1 MANWARTSSRRPASA
16 SWRRERLRG
25 TGRGKNAFVN
35 GLGLSGATKRVADH
49 ARSFV
54 RLELQLA
61 AAELKR
67 KVAALGLGIA
77 LLATAAVFG
86 LIALAFGLAAATA
99 GIAVALPVWL
109 ALLIM
114 FGGLFLIAGI
124 LGAVALVLLKKGSK
138 PVPEQAI
145 EEAQLTTE
153 AIRNGQ

>member
-1 MANWARTSSRRPASA
+1 M
-16 SWRRERLRG
+16 E
-25 TGRGKNAFVN
+25 

-67 KVAALGLGIA
+67 RLAALGIGIA
-77 LLATAAVFG
+77 LTAVAAVLA

-99 GIAVALPVWL
+99 AIATTLSVWL
-109 ALLIM
+109 SLLIM
-114 FGGLFLIAGI
+114 FGGLLLLAMI
-124 LGAVALVLLKKGSK
+124 LGGVGAALLKKGAK

-153 AIRNGQ
+153 ALRNGH